1 MMGIIRN
8 TTEGIHPYFNGGFKR
23 GEMAVISSGRQTGKS
38 TMTMLKSRI
47 YNANLCKE
55 IILSNSFDM
64 TVLESMLIPGY
75 PKTSNALKKLMPTYK
90 FSRANW
96 YVAEFDWVH
105 QHAVL
110 AWCSQQFGPHPA
122 RPDAWSRWYNKY
134 SERIHFRD
142 EKDYQWF
149 LLKWGV

>member
-1 MMGIIRN
+1 MMSIIRN
-8 TTEGIHPYFNGGFKR
+8 TTEGIHPYVNGGFKR
-23 GEMAVISSGRQTGKS
+23 GEMSVISSGRQTGKS

-55 IILSNSFDM
+55 IILSDQQ
-64 TVLESMLIPGY
+64 LCILGY
-75 PKTSNALKKLMPTYK
+75 PKTSNALKKLMPKYQ

-105 QHAVL
+105 HGEVL

-134 SERIHFRD
+134 SEKIHFRD

-149 LLKWGV
+149 LLRWGV

>member
-1 MMGIIRN
+1 MGIIRN
-8 TTEGIHPYFNGGFKR
+8 TTEGIHPYVNGGFKR
-23 GEMAVISSGRQTGKS
+23 GEMAIISSGRQTGKS
-38 TMTMLKSRI
+38 I
-47 YNANLCKE
+47 YYNNLCKE
-55 IILSNSFDM
+55 IVLSNSIDM

-75 PKTSNALKKLMPTYK
+75 PITSVSLKKLMPKYQ

-96 YVAEFDWVH
+96 YVAEFRWQD
-105 QHAVL
+105 QHKVL

-122 RPDAWSRWYNKY
+122 NPDAWSRWYNKY

-149 LLKWGV
+149 LLRWGV

>member
-8 TTEGIHPYFNGGFKR
+8 TTEGIHPYVNGGFKR

-55 IILSNSFDM
+55 IVLSDQQ
-64 TVLESMLIPGY
+64 LCIIGY
-75 PKTSNALKKLMPTYK
+75 PLTSIALKKLMPKYK

-105 QHAVL
+105 QHEVL
-110 AWCSQQFGPHPA
+110 VWCSQQFGPHPT

-134 SERIHFRD
+134 SEKIHFRD

-149 LLKWGV
+149 LLRWGV